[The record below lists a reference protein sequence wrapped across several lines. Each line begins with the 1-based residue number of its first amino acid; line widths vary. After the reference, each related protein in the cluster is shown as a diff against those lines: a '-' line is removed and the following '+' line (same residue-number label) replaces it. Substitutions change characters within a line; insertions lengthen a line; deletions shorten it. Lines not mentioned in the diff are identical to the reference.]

1 MRPCLLAGPVGA
13 KGVRIA
19 RAESFVDDD
28 VPARADLKPGGVGEL
43 GARTNAR
50 RDHGEIDGEARAI
63 VQNRLH
69 AIRLLHKI
77 GDDTSEPEIDPRAAE
92 LVRQRLGHLGVHRR
106 QDVSAALDDGDG
118 ETAMTQVLGEFE
130 ADEPRPDQKLVPT
143 CATCGCVASV

>member
-1 MRPCLLAGPVGA
+1 MLVGRSRQRDRHLTA
-13 KGVRIA
+13 EHGIAHLDHVARSVDVRIA
-19 RAESFVDDD
+19 RAEPFVDDD
-28 VPARADLKPGGVGEL
+28 VPARTDLKPGGVGEL

-92 LVRQRLGHLGVHRR
+92 L
-106 QDVSAALDDGDG
+106 
-118 ETAMTQVLGEFE
+118 E
-130 ADEPRPDQKLVPT
+130 ADEPRPDHEDALRRPELRHDAVHVGERPEVRHVRMRRVRV
-143 CATCGCVASV
+143 GG